1 MKSCLILLSLC
12 FSLISQEK
20 VEVENKKH
28 GDKHINSSQVEL
40 IYIKEGSFMM
50 GSPETE
56 YTRYSN
62 EKLHK
67 VTLTKPFFIGKTEI
81 TQKQW
86 LSIMKVT
93 PQELMQKRLDER
105 EVKREADKK
114 LNKEEKKALAAKRA
128 EMKKKMPVMTL
139 RYDKP
144 TDEQRAI
151 QKKLRAFGQKQKKV
165 AEEEKK
171 NGKQNRFGS
180 NYPMCFV
187 NWTEAM
193 YFCKRLTVLEKEKGL
208 IPKGW
213 HYRLPTEAE
222 WEYCA
227 RAGTTTP
234 VYNGKQPDF
243 KDEESMLE
251 FSKNAWI
258 NPYSTN
264 RIHEVG
270 LLKPN
275 AWGLYDVLGNVT
287 EWTMDI
293 HQNFT
298 EEEKVDPLVTEGPE
312 MHRIYRGLT
321 AHNGPLDIRTA
332 RRKIGGP
339 RVPYWTF
346 FGFRI
351 VLAPETEKTLN
362 VKDNHLNR

>member
-1 MKSCLILLSLC
+1 MKSCLVLLC
-12 FSLISQEK
+12 VCISALSQNK
-20 VEVENKKH
+20 ISVENNKH
-28 GDKHINSSQVEL
+28 GDRHTNSSEIEL
-40 IYIKEGSFMM
+40 IYIQEGSFMM

-93 PQELMQKRLDER
+93 PQELMQKRLNER
-105 EVKREADKK
+105 EAAREAEKK
-114 LNKEEKKALAAKRA
+114 LSKEEKKALSAKKA
-128 EMKKKMPVMTL
+128 EIKKQAPVMTL
-139 RYDKP
+139 RYEKA
-144 TDEQRAI
+144 TEEQKAV
-151 QKKLRAFGQKQKKV
+151 QKKLRAFGQKQKKI

-171 NGKQNRFGS
+171 SGKQNRFGS

-187 NWTEAM
+187 NWSEAM
-193 YFCKRLTVLEKEKGL
+193 EFCKKLTRAEREKGL
-208 IPKGW
+208 IPQDW

-222 WEYCA
+222 WEYTA
-227 RAGTTTP
+227 RAGTKTP

-243 KDEESMLE
+243 RDEQSMVE
-251 FSKNAWI
+251 FSQNAWI

-264 RIHEVG
+264 RIHEVAK
-270 LLKPN
+270 LKPN

-287 EWTMDI
+287 EWTLDI
-293 HQNFT
+293 HRPFT
-298 EEEKVDPLVTEGPE
+298 EKDQTDPLVTDGPE

-321 AHNGPLDIRTA
+321 AHNGPMDIRIA

-351 VLAPETEKTLN
+351 VLAQETEKTLN

>member
-12 FSLISQEK
+12 LTAFSQNKFSSED
-20 VEVENKKH
+20 KKH
-28 GDKHINSSQVEL
+28 GDRHTNSSEIEL

-50 GSPETE
+50 GSPEAE

-67 VTLTKPFFIGKTEI
+67 VTLTKAFLIGKTEV
-81 TQKQW
+81 TQRQW
-86 LSIMKVT
+86 LSIMKET
-93 PQELMQKRLDER
+93 PQQLMQKRLDE
-105 EVKREADKK
+105 KDAAREAEQK
-114 LNKEEKKALAAKRA
+114 LSKEEKKAVADKRA
-128 EMKKKMPVMTL
+128 EMKKLMPAMTL
-139 RYDKP
+139 KYEKA
-144 TDEQRAI
+144 TDEQKAV
-151 QKKLRAFGQKQKKV
+151 QKKLRDFGQKQKDI
-165 AEEEKK
+165 AEQEKK
-171 NGKQNRFGS
+171 DGRQNRFGS

-187 NWTEAM
+187 NWSEAM
-193 YFCKRLTVLEKEKGL
+193 GFCKKLTALEKEKGL
-208 IPKGW
+208 IPEGW

-222 WEYCA
+222 WEYAA
-227 RAGTTTP
+227 RAGTVTP

-243 KDEESMLE
+243 RDEESMVE
-251 FSKNAWI
+251 FAKNAWI

-264 RIHEVG
+264 RIHEVAQ
-270 LLKPN
+270 LKPN
-275 AWGLYDVLGNVT
+275 AWGLYDILGNVT

-293 HQNFT
+293 HQPFS
-298 EEEKVDPLVTEGPE
+298 EKEQVDPLVTEGPE

-332 RRKIGGP
+332 RRKVGGP

-351 VLAPETEKTLN
+351 VLAPETEKALN